1 MRVAKAKSARTKRTR
16 TKSAK
21 TKSSK
26 TKKSKPKTA
35 RAKRAKPEVL
45 RLFRFNAAQT
55 VQILF
60 KGERKPEGF
69 RVDDMVDATLAPL
82 DGPTK
87 FYFQY
92 RLVSNDR
99 KRPDGS
105 DRSFWFFDPKPVG
118 AADPMDPSLW
128 QPVNERPLDGH
139 EVLKQHSGSFST
151 RSVTSYDGSGVRHIV
166 KLDDKP
172 TYRMQLDL
180 NGKRECCES
189 LPVAIR
195 KGDVL
200 VVAVAI
206 DE

>member
-1 MRVAKAKSARTKRTR
+1 MRVAKAKSSK

-21 TKSSK
+21 TKNSK
-26 TKKSKPKTA
+26 IKKSKPKSAT
-35 RAKRAKPEVL
+35 AKRAKPEPL
-45 RLFRFNAAQT
+45 RPFRFNAAQT

-60 KGERKPEGF
+60 KGEKKPEGF
-69 RVDDMVDATLAPL
+69 RVDDMVDATMATL
-82 DGPTK
+82 DGQTK

-99 KRPDGS
+99 KRPDGL

-118 AADPMDPSLW
+118 TTDTMDPSLW
-128 QPVNERPLDGH
+128 QPVREQPLDGH
-139 EVLKQHSGSFST
+139 EVLKQHSGNFST

-172 TYRMQLDL
+172 AYRMQLDL
-180 NGKRECCES
+180 NGQRECCES
-189 LPVAIR
+189 LPVTIR

-200 VVAVAI
+200 VVGG
-206 DE
+206 